1 MENKIVGTGFII
13 FGTAVSYYFYKDIK
27 NIERPGGYQHT
38 YTGMDRIL
46 TGLITG
52 YCSIAIGIY
61 SLLT

>member
-1 MENKIVGTGFII
+1 MDKIIGTGFII
-13 FGTAVSYYFYKDIK
+13 FGTGISYYFYKDIK

-38 YTGMDRIL
+38 YTCMDRIL

-52 YCSIAIGIY
+52 YCSIAIGVY